1 MNQAHPDKELAL
13 QLHAKFPSV
22 YKDGNHKPEMAIALT
37 TFEALSGF
45 RDVADI
51 QRNIITYPE
60 LRALLA
66 GQGYYAYVFMLIT
79 HSLTHSFHYSP
90 LLSSYSIIR
99 VSKPYRGV

>member
-66 GQGYYAYVFMLIT
+66 GQGYLCICFYVNN
-79 HSLTHSFHYSP
+79 SLTHSFHYSP